1 MRLSPE
7 AIRHLV
13 CETDSSAIIVTSR
26 SHAVAEEALQDKHS
40 STFGRVKLVKSAPFD
55 QFLGA
60 SNSTAWSKVQL
71 PRRDLIREE
80 DRNVIIL
87 HSSGT
92 TGKYLKISTGHTKAK
107 FPRSPQ
113 SDTIST

>member
-13 CETDSSAIIVTSR
+13 CETDPSAIIVTSR
-26 SHAVAEEALQDKHS
+26 SHAVAEEALQDKHD
-40 STFGRVKLVKSAPFD
+40 TRFGRVKLFKSVPFD
-55 QFLGA
+55 QFLVA
-60 SNSTAWSKVQL
+60 SNSTARRKVQL
-71 PRRDLIREE
+71 PRSDLIQED

-92 TGKYLKISTGHTKAK
+92 TGNYLETSTGHIQA
-107 FPRSPQ
+107 
-113 SDTIST
+113 